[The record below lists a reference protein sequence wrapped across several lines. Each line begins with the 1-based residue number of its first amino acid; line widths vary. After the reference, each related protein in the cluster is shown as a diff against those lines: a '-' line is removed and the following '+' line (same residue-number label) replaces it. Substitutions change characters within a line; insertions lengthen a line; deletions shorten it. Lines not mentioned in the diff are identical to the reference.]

1 MICFLRWA
9 NLKDKPPGRY
19 ESPLLMLPVKLAV
32 KKGIH
37 DRYLLT
43 ALETQAEVNP
53 VVRHLFKQWYD
64 IDLPVSIDPTPE
76 GIAAFH
82 ADLNARIQAGDPS
95 VTLTKVD
102 RPRIDLIH
110 EKARRRLDQFRR
122 HARLSGRGIRS
133 FLDLD
138 YSYDSSNYHPLGVRI
153 FKEFVRPAKT
163 HLEQIVST
171 GPPPPQ
177 YMVEQ
182 KEGGE
187 PEDAVEPQDG
197 QTAEPPPVDLPKTQP
212 RTSQPATSASAEP
225 PVAEAERKF
234 YQVRKQ
240 KDDNPYNWEFD
251 LCSVTL
257 SNLRYRRMSLVRD
270 YGELADDTSVNPAFE
285 ATFAIAPREV
295 RPAATETLPLAERF
309 HVVSCDPT
317 QTHAIALARS
327 GTSYIIQGPPGT
339 GKSQTITNL
348 IADFVVRGKRVLF
361 VCEKR
366 AAIDV
371 VYHRLKQRRP
381 ARTLLPDSRFSGRQE
396 RVRDGPEGD
405 VRVAPGGRR
414 QKSATRRLAAVGV
427 SSASSRKSCS
437 RSSSSMPRCETLPT
451 RCAWPLRDA

>member
-1 MICFLRWA
+1 MQSVNLTHASIPLMFDYRNVREDQLVTWNGRFCRDVLSGQAVSLNKYLNFREAVYLPGTLDRIRAEASRDEREYGFAQLRLVICFLRWA

-122 HARLSGRGIRS
+122 HARLSGRRIRS

-177 YMVEQ
+177 YMI
-182 KEGGE
+182 
-187 PEDAVEPQDG
+187 EPQDRVELKDEAEPQNG
-197 QTAEPPPVDLPKTQP
+197 QTTDPPPVDVPTTEP
-212 RTSQPATSASAEP
+212 RKSQPAAAASDEP

-234 YQVRKQ
+234 YQAAQAEGRQPVQLGVR
-240 KDDNPYNWEFD
+240 
-251 LCSVTL
+251 
-257 SNLRYRRMSLVRD
+257 SLLGDVV
-270 YGELADDTSVNPAFE
+270 ELALSSHVAGSRLRRTGG
-285 ATFAIAPREV
+285 RHV
-295 RPAATETLPLAERF
+295 R
-309 HVVSCDPT
+309 
-317 QTHAIALARS
+317 QS
-327 GTSYIIQGPPGT
+327 G
-339 GKSQTITNL
+339 
-348 IADFVVRGKRVLF
+348 VRG
-361 VCEKR
+361 
-366 AAIDV
+366 DV
-371 VYHRLKQRRP
+371 RHRP
-381 ARTLLPDSRFSGRQE
+381 ARGATG
-396 RVRDGPEGD
+396 VDGNAAACRAVP
-405 VRVAPGGRR
+405 
-414 QKSATRRLAAVGV
+414 RRLLRPNAD
-427 SSASSRKSCS
+427 
-437 RSSSSMPRCETLPT
+437 PRHRPG
-451 RCAWPLRDA
+451 P